1 MTEPL
6 FYVMVNVP
14 FVKER
19 KMSEEKLN
27 AEKLTSVYLKIKD
40 KRSELSAEFK
50 EKDAELSDQLDKV
63 KRALLDY
70 CEEQGVD
77 SVKTSAGLFY
87 RSARTRYWTS
97 DWSSMHEFI
106 LENEVPELLDKR
118 VNQSNMKQYLEENPD
133 QVPKGLNVDSEYIVS
148 VRRK

>member
-1 MTEPL
+1 MSD
-6 FYVMVNVP
+6 VP
-14 FVKER
+14 
-19 KMSEEKLN
+19 N
-27 AEKLTSVYLKIKD
+27 AEKLTTVYLKIKD
-40 KRSELSAEFK
+40 KRAELSADFK
-50 EKDAELSDQLDKV
+50 EKDAELVEQLDKV

-77 SVKTSAGLFY
+77 SVRTSSGLFY
-87 RSARTRYWTS
+87 RSAKTRYWTS

>member
-1 MTEPL
+1 L
-6 FYVMVNVP
+6 AIP
-14 FVKER
+14 FIKER

-27 AEKLTSVYLKIKD
+27 AEKLTAVYLKIKD

-50 EKDAELSDQLDKV
+50 EKDAELSDQLNKV
-63 KRALLDY
+63 KKALLEY
-70 CEEQGVD
+70 CQEQGVD
-77 SVKTSAGLFY
+77 SVRTSAGLFY

-97 DWSSMHEFI
+97 DWSSLHEFI

-118 VNQSNMKQYLEENPD
+118 VNQSNMKQFLEENPSL
-133 QVPKGLNVDSEYIVS
+133 VPKGLNVDSEYVVS

>member
-1 MTEPL
+1 M
-6 FYVMVNVP
+6 
-14 FVKER
+14 
-19 KMSEEKLN
+19 
-27 AEKLTSVYLKIKD
+27 KIKD

-77 SVKTSAGLFY
+77 SVKTSAGMFY

-118 VNQSNMKQYLEENPD
+118 VNQNNIKQYLEENPD
-133 QVPKGLNVDSEYIVS
+133 KVPKGLNVDSEYIVS

>member
-1 MTEPL
+1 
-6 FYVMVNVP
+6 
-14 FVKER
+14 
-19 KMSEEKLN
+19 MSETPT
-27 AEKLTSVYLKIKD
+27 AEKLTSVYIKIKD
-40 KRSELSAEFK
+40 RRSELTAKFK
-50 EKDAELSDQLDKV
+50 EEDSALSDQLNKV
-63 KRALLDY
+63 KQALLKY

-77 SVKTSAGLFY
+77 SVKTSAGMFY

-118 VNQSNMKQYLEENPD
+118 VNQNNIKQYLEENPD
-133 QVPKGLNVDSEYIVS
+133 KVPKGLNVDSEYIVS

>member
-1 MTEPL
+1 MTSKSSYAIVRIPL
-6 FYVMVNVP
+6 N
-14 FVKER
+14 KER
-19 KMSEEKLN
+19 KMSDVPN
-27 AEKLTSVYLKIKD
+27 AEKLTTVYLKIKD
-40 KRSELSAEFK
+40 KRAELTAEFK
-50 EKDAELSDQLDKV
+50 EKDAELVEQLNKV

-77 SVKTSAGLFY
+77 SVRTSAGLFY
-87 RSARTRYWTS
+87 RSAKTRYWTS
-97 DWSSMHEFI
+97 DWASMHEFI